1 MTQKHITEKEIAAA
15 NAICSQISFRRI
27 REVEKPTLE
36 TGWIGG
42 IHSKEFELYLNQSGE
57 KILRIVKVPQLGY
70 FQLDSVHLM

>member
-15 NAICSQISFRRI
+15 NAICSQITFTRI
-27 REVEKPTLE
+27 REVDKPTHD

-42 IHSKEFELYLNQSGE
+42 IHSPRFELYLNQSGE

-70 FQLDSVHLM
+70 FQLDSIHLM